1 MKKVFWTS
9 IVWIILI
16 CGFVLYMKWFNQP
29 LAQKVTWFVY
39 SGEEC
44 PVLQCEQPVCEESE
58 PTECECPACETL
70 WTWETVEPAVCNCP
84 AQIVTDAD
92 VCTKLSEQLD
102 RIEKKVSGTT
112 VEKTEEDLV
121 KEFEEFKARRE
132 SKE

>member
-44 PVLQCEQPVCEESE
+44 PVLQCD
-58 PTECECPACETL
+58 TPACEPCECES
-70 WTWETVEPAVCNCP
+70 TWQVECPEAEPAVCNCP
-84 AQIVTDAD
+84 AQMITDAD
-92 VCTKLSEQLD
+92 VCTKLTEQLD
-102 RIEKKVSGTT
+102 RIEKKISWTT
-112 VEKTEEDLV
+112 TEKTEEEL
-121 KEFEEFKARRE
+121 FEEFKARRE

>member
-1 MKKVFWTS
+1 MKKVFRTS

-16 CGFVLYMKWFNQP
+16 CGFTLYMKRFNQP

-44 PVLQCEQPVCEESE
+44 PVLQCDVPVCEESE

-84 AQIVTDAD
+84 AQIVTDTE

-102 RIEKKVSGTT
+102 RIEKKVSGITT
-112 VEKTEEDLV
+112 EKSEEEL
-121 KEFEEFKARRE
+121 FEEFKTWYE

>member
-29 LAQKVTWFVY
+29 LAQNVTWFVY

-44 PVLQCEQPVCEESE
+44 PELQCDVPVCEESE
-58 PTECECPACETL
+58 PTECECPACENA
-70 WTWETVEPAVCNCP
+70 EPAVCNCP
-84 AQIVTDAD
+84 AQMVTDVD
-92 VCTKLSEQLD
+92 VCTKLTEQLD
-102 RIEKKVSGTT
+102 RIEKKISGTST
-112 VEKTEEDLV
+112 EKTEEELF
-121 KEFEEFKARRE
+121 KEFKTWYE